1 MDIMGIMD
9 RLAIRAPHRNPMM
22 DAVLD
27 TALVS
32 AHFKRFIDHKI
43 LLFEHLV

>member
-1 MDIMGIMD
+1 MDIMD

-22 DAVLD
+22 VTVLD

-32 AHFKRFIDHKI
+32 AHFRRFMDHKI
-43 LLFEHLV
+43 LVFERLVYV

>member
-1 MDIMGIMD
+1 MDIMD

-32 AHFKRFIDHKI
+32 AHFRRFMDPKI
-43 LLFEHLV
+43 LLFERLV

>member
-1 MDIMGIMD
+1 MDIMD

-22 DAVLD
+22 VTVLD

-32 AHFKRFIDHKI
+32 AHFRRFMDHKI
-43 LLFEHLV
+43 LVFEHLVYV

>member
-1 MDIMGIMD
+1 MDIMD
-9 RLAIRAPHRNPMM
+9 RLAIRVRHRNPMM

-32 AHFKRFIDHKI
+32 AYFRRFMDHKI
-43 LLFEHLV
+43 LVFERLV